1 MNWDT
6 YFYNL
11 CNAVSKNSKCLSRN
25 LGAVITRDKYI
36 ISTGYNGPPSGGSH
50 CSDPKYREW
59 LFHKAN
65 AEGIAPLSMKW
76 NRMSYESI
84 LTDNQCP
91 RIHMG
96 YKSGEGL
103 KYCQAAHA
111 ERNAIYTAA
120 RLGHSVEGSTIY
132 LNWIIPCFECCKAI
146 INSGITEVVVTE
158 LKDYEQ
164 IGIIGRNLL
173 EEANIKLREYN
184 FK

>member
-76 NRMSYESI
+76 NSTESTVDFNI
-84 LTDNQCP
+84 IIIETTFAGTD
-91 RIHMG
+91 
-96 YKSGEGL
+96 
-103 KYCQAAHA
+103 
-111 ERNAIYTAA
+111 
-120 RLGHSVEGSTIY
+120 HSLSRSSLST
-132 LNWIIPCFECCKAI
+132 N
-146 INSGITEVVVTE
+146 
-158 LKDYEQ
+158 
-164 IGIIGRNLL
+164 
-173 EEANIKLREYN
+173 
-184 FK
+184 